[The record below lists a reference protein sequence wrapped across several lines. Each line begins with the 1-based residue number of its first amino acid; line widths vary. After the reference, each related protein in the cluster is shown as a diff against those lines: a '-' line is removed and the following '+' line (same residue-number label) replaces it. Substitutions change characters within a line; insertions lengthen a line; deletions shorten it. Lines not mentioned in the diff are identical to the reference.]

1 MTQEPGGKQ
10 TRALDWE
17 ACLPEIG
24 SQDIPGTS
32 GRSHKS
38 SELAIKEPVS
48 LWRNQFLHTALIWS
62 EARSRESSGR
72 GHLESL
78 RSFFKWY
85 LQDWTPPPGWS
96 YRRLYLEKALIY
108 CLLFE
113 KLAIYATQ
121 IFIKINLPWEKIII
135 PLVQLG
141 EMNFIAIIFSDNLS
155 SHIFYC
161 MDGLNLTA
169 FKKLKWLSTILNTQ
183 YISFSYN

>member
-1 MTQEPGGKQ
+1 MVFTG
-10 TRALDWE
+10 LD
-17 ACLPEIG
+17 
-24 SQDIPGTS
+24 
-32 GRSHKS
+32 
-38 SELAIKEPVS
+38 
-48 LWRNQFLHTALIWS
+48 
-62 EARSRESSGR
+62 
-72 GHLESL
+72 
-78 RSFFKWY
+78 
-85 LQDWTPPPGWS
+85 PPPGWS

-121 IFIKINLPWEKIII
+121 ISIKINLPWEKIII